1 MITASRLSWLL
12 TPKFVGLLGPSRQQ
26 RLHCVCAFCPKIC
39 NAWKKEEIDLSS
51 FLSSCRKKKC
61 TEWQRGK
68 ITTPELTFHLDA
80 LTHSHQSPLE
90 NIYTIYL
97 YIHCSLLFWMDL
109 HSSHSEYTQ
118 HWYTLEKKS
127 CPQQKLC
134 EVAWMNTHH
143 YILLHTLK
151 LADVCNWI
159 WVWKISQNEV
169 RPKFLLLLQW
179 TFFTHTHPSLEYGT
193 RPEDKEEV
201 YSTGWQETEIE
212 SHLSLDWPKSFST
225 EKTQSA

>member
-61 TEWQRGK
+61 TTECWQRGK

-90 NIYTIYL
+90 NIYTQSTSGY
-97 YIHCSLLFWMDL
+97 SLLIAFLDGFAQQWIHTHTTL
-109 HSSHSEYTQ
+109 IHSWQ
-118 HWYTLEKKS
+118 KIKKS

-143 YILLHTLK
+143 YTLLHTH
-151 LADVCNWI
+151 W
-159 WVWKISQNEV
+159 S
-169 RPKFLLLLQW
+169 LLM
-179 TFFTHTHPSLEYGT
+179 FA
-193 RPEDKEEV
+193 
-201 YSTGWQETEIE
+201 IE
-212 SHLSLDWPKSFST
+212 NLSV
-225 EKTQSA
+225 EN

>member
-109 HSSHSEYTQ
+109 HSSHSEYTHNTDTLLKKNRVHNRNSVKWRGWTHTIIFYCT
-118 HWYTLEKKS
+118 HWS
-127 CPQQKLC
+127 
-134 EVAWMNTHH
+134 
-143 YILLHTLK
+143 LLMFAIEFECGK
-151 LADVCNWI
+151 LAKMKWDQ
-159 WVWKISQNEV
+159 SFYFYYSEL
-169 RPKFLLLLQW
+169 FLR
-179 TFFTHTHPSLEYGT
+179 THTP
-193 RPEDKEEV
+193 
-201 YSTGWQETEIE
+201 
-212 SHLSLDWPKSFST
+212 
-225 EKTQSA
+225 